1 MNLND
6 KVTALVNDGMNKCS
20 TSALEA
26 AIIMLVKRELE
37 PLEAQLAIDTINP
50 NRRRTIVRLAA
61 RVEELE
67 AENSTLKQQVKYYQH
82 PPYFPEEEEEGDW

>member
-50 NRRRTIVRLAA
+50 NRRRTITRLAA

-67 AENSTLKQQVKYYQH
+67 AKVKRLESQLA
-82 PPYFPEEEEEGDW
+82 PAGSFDEVIE